1 MTTLRVLLH
10 LAAQLDY
17 ELPSLDF
24 STAFLQGSLHE
35 EIWLRRPPGFTR
47 SFLAGTQ
54 WSLRRPVYGLR
65 QAPCEWHDTL
75 RTTRAA
81 LEFAPS
87 TADPSLFL
95 RTETLLPPFYV
106 LVNVDDLVFATA
118 DTEAL
123 ALVKSELQKRHTCTD
138 LGELRSYL
146 GLQITRNRARR
157 TITLT
162 QSHMV
167 HQVLQCFGFRYSL
180 PLSNP
185 LPTGHSL
192 SAPPSDE
199 SVEPSGPLRSTPG
212 GAETKGAGSGGAEP
226 GGAEPGGAEPAG
238 VEHDGVELG
247 GAESEGAESGGAES
261 RGAEPR
267 GAASSGGPAGASPS
281 GFGATGDT
289 GAGGAGVS
297 AGAGGTGAAGTG
309 GVGGAGA
316 GDPTE
321 HRAAGAGGT
330 GAGGTGA
337 GGAGAGGAGGVDL
350 GAGGAGGTGAGGT
363 VRPRP
368 YFVPLLQQVLGVPS
382 SPSLTPPLLCPPP
395 DQSQPPLPPAS
406 PLPAPSPYTE
416 QSGGLTERPM
426 ASLRVLAFDHE
437 GRPVQF
443 DTWLD
448 DLQLYLLSDSKDS
461 VSLFDLASG
470 AGTAPPATADSSTRS
485 QWLT

>member
-138 LGELRSYL
+138 LGPSVLRFPVL
-146 GLQITRNRARR
+146 LATV
-157 TITLT
+157 
-162 QSHMV
+162 QSSAYWSLALSSTFGR
-167 HQVLQCFGFRYSL
+167 VL
-180 PLSNP
+180 
-185 LPTGHSL
+185 
-192 SAPPSDE
+192 
-199 SVEPSGPLRSTPG
+199 SVVRLRSTPG

-281 GFGATGDT
+281 GGAAVVGATGDT

-297 AGAGGTGAAGTG
+297 AGAGGTGGTAA
-309 GVGGAGA
+309 AA

-416 QSGGLTERPM
+416 QSGGLTERREP
-426 ASLRVLAFDHE
+426 ASCPVSPIRTARCVPRSRPPPVLVRVLLQSLSYIYTCMLTLARLALLFLS
-437 GRPVQF
+437 GLV
-443 DTWLD
+443 TVIT
-448 DLQLYLLSDSKDS
+448 LQLIHLCRL
-461 VSLFDLASG
+461 
-470 AGTAPPATADSSTRS
+470 
-485 QWLT
+485 